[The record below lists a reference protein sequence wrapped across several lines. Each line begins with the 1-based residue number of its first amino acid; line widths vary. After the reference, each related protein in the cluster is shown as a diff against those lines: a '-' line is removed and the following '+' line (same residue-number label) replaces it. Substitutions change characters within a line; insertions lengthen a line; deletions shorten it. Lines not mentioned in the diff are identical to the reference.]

1 MSTDEKLDQLIM
13 MVRNLEEKPTH
24 SDEARLRAL
33 EQEVAQLRIRLDELE
48 RVQNQHS
55 IDIMKL
61 RAAI

>member
-13 MVRNLEEKPTH
+13 MVRNLEEKPAH

-33 EQEVAQLRIRLDELE
+33 EQEVAQLKIRLDKLE